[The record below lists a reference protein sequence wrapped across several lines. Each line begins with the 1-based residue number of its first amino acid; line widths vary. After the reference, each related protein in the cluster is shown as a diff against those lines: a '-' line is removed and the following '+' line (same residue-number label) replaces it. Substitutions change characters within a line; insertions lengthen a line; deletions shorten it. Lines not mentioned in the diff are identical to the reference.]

1 MEIKLVTSD
10 KKEFL
15 DLLLLADEQE
25 SMIDRYLER
34 GDMFVLYDD
43 GLKALCVVTREG
55 ASSEAAA
62 SSAAPENVTQTLTL
76 ADGSKFVGKV
86 DGSKQTGT
94 LTKPNG
100 TFQRADAGR
109 ACLFGDVHQ

>member
-15 DLLLLADEQE
+15 ELLLLADEQE

-34 GDMFVLYDD
+34 GDMFVLYDN

-55 ASSEAAA
+55 EGIYEIKNIATV
-62 SSAAPENVTQTLTL
+62 P
-76 ADGSKFVGKV
+76 F
-86 DGSKQTGT
+86 
-94 LTKPNG
+94 
-100 TFQRADAGR
+100 FQRQGYSAIASLTFIFSPFR
-109 ACLFGDVHQ
+109 KAMIKASLNCAVMVRFVRNTLL